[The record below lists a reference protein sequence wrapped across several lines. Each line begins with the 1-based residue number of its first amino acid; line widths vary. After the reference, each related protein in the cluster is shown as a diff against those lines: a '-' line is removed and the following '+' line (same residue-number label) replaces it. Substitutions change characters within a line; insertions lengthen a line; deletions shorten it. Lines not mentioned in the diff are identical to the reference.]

1 MAHDVASTCRRSCS
15 RFTLI
20 PIMRHSLTLLGAAA
34 LVVTSACN
42 KDAPSNTA
50 SPSVSSSSTTATIAA
65 PSASAVAAGP
75 PAPFAVGIPVPAA
88 NVGKVVNPN
97 NEEPYKGPTA
107 TLRGTV
113 RIKGDPPPNT
123 NHTFPTGSCGEAAA
137 TYGKLFR
144 VGLENAAA
152 DVLVTVTGYKG
163 FVPAK
168 EEAKKVTI
176 HGCALSRRT
185 VALTYG
191 QRIEVANIDQI
202 ESYMP
207 YLDGAPRRAT
217 MVAVPRGVPVKLY
230 PLEGNAHYMIRDEL
244 PKPFLTADVFV
255 LKFATH
261 DVTGLD
267 GQYEIQGIPVG
278 KVDVTAYLPAI
289 NDEVSQSFELKEGT
303 NTLDL
308 EIVYPKKKDD
318 APDAGADAGK
328 GDAKGAKDAPK
339 DKGAAPAKKP

>member
-1 MAHDVASTCRRSCS
+1 
-15 RFTLI
+15 
-20 PIMRHSLTLLGAAA
+20 MRQILPLLGAAA

-42 KDAPSNTA
+42 NKDAPS
-50 SPSVSSSSTTATIAA
+50 SSSSPPAASTTVAA
-65 PSASAVAAGP
+65 PSASVVPAGP
-75 PAPFAVGIPVPAA
+75 PSPFAVGIPVPPATIA
-88 NVGKVVNPN
+88 KVVNPN

-107 TLRGTV
+107 TLSGTI

-123 NHTFPTGSCGEAAA
+123 NFTFPTDKCGEAAA

-144 VGLENAAA
+144 VGLEGAAA

-163 FVPAK
+163 FVPAR

-185 VALTYG
+185 VALTFG

-217 MVAVPRGVPVKLY
+217 MVAVPRGSAVKLF
-230 PLEGNAHYMIRDEL
+230 PLEGGAHYMIRDEL
-244 PKPFLTADVFV
+244 PNPFLTADVFV

-267 GQYEIQGIPVG
+267 GKYEIKDIPIG

-289 NDEVSQSFELKEGT
+289 NDEASQSLELKEGA

-308 EIVYPKKKDD
+308 EITYPKKKDD
-318 APDAGADAGK
+318 VADAGADAGNDAGK
-328 GDAKGAKDAPK
+328 GDSKDAPKGTAKDAPK
-339 DKGAAPAKKP
+339 DASKDKTPPKKP